1 MKSDKTTNIKKVFRL
16 KDITLSLSIL
26 GAGALLTLFVPSWGW
41 IGYLLKYQS

>member
-26 GAGALLTLFVPSWGW
+26 GAGALLTLFVPSCGW
-41 IGYLLKYQS
+41 LGYFLLFI

>member
-16 KDITLSLSIL
+16 KDISLSLSIL

-41 IGYLLKYQS
+41 LDCLLKYQS